1 MARPARGGCRLLI
14 LLEPLVSFT
23 ELVNQVTAVQGSFT
37 PITDSC
43 LKMKINKLNLV
54 LLDML
59 DTVLCGHDLNKA
71 FLFSYAKQNFCYC
84 FYCFYSGRRGGLMD
98 SALTFGSSSLGLEP
112 SWGHYVVILDKI
124 LYSQCISPPRCANL
138 YWQI

>member
-71 FLFSYAKQNFCYC
+71 FLFSYAKQNF
-84 FYCFYSGRRGGLMD
+84 FTVFIVFTVGGVV
-98 SALTFGSSSLGLEP
+98 ALWIVHSP
-112 SWGHYVVILDKI
+112 SDQAVWVW
-124 LYSQCISPPRCANL
+124 SPAGDIML
-138 YWQI
+138 